1 MASQQIDDQKA
12 EHNSRL
18 QRIKALA
25 LHLNHNKTFAQ
36 NHHRCCTCDRPL
48 NPATEL
54 APFIQK
60 QVCHT
65 ACAAWIVNPATELAP
80 FISKQ
85 VCHTACAAK
94 GFIDS
99 HSSGCP
105 VACVAQAELL
115 LHWQATA

>member
-1 MASQQIDDQKA
+1 VASQQIDDQKA
-12 EHNSRL
+12 EHNSKL

-54 APFIQK
+54 
-60 QVCHT
+60 V
-65 ACAAWIVNPATELAP
+65 P

-85 VCHTACAAK
+85 VCPPPLSDLPLK
-94 GFIDS
+94 R
-99 HSSGCP
+99 
-105 VACVAQAELL
+105 L
-115 LHWQATA
+115 